1 MKAVVVKTAIEN
13 APKILKWVALLIV
26 GLVLVVCVSLGLL
39 VATVAA
45 AVSTGPSM
53 VGVNPGGWTH
63 PVPTT
68 ARWDTYGGG
77 SHNFGAIDFP
87 AGFGEQVYAAGSG
100 IVRHAGE
107 TGTTYGLAI
116 VIEHPDGTSTMYAH
130 LSRVDTQPGA
140 VVAGGTHIGLV
151 GISGSDAYQP
161 HLHFEVKSGWA
172 VSDRRNQLPTY
183 SYMRQ
188 RGVDLGPC
196 FGGPCELAGG

>member
-1 MKAVVVKTAIEN
+1 MTRPPRDNGGREAHF
-13 APKILKWVALLIV
+13 
-26 GLVLVVCVSLGLL
+26 
-39 VATVAA
+39 TVARWGHDNSITA
-45 AVSTGPSM
+45 E
-53 VGVNPGGWTH
+53 NP
-63 PVPTT
+63 
-68 ARWDTYGGG
+68 R
-77 SHNFGAIDFP
+77 N
-87 AGFGEQVYAAGSG
+87 
-100 IVRHAGE
+100 HAGE

-130 LSRVDTQPGA
+130 LARVDTQPGA
-140 VVAGGTHIGLV
+140 VVSGGTPIGLV
-151 GISGSDAYQP
+151 GKSGSDAYQP